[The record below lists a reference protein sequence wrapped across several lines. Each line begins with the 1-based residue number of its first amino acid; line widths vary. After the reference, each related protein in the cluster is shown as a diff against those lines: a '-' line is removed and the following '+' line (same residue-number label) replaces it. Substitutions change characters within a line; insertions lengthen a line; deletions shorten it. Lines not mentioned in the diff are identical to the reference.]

1 MSAIALISKSEYAR
15 RRGCTEAAVRR
26 AVKDGRISLIDGK
39 IDPVAADA
47 QWARNSRVRAGSKP
61 TTEARPV
68 DQEDTEGGYWQS
80 RARRE
85 AAEAEMAELKLA
97 EQRGSLVRAADVRA
111 VFSQRLAG
119 LRNSLLQIPARLS
132 PVMAAESDQARCF
145 EALQAELH
153 AALAQASE

>member
-1 MSAIALISKSEYAR
+1 MSAIALVSKSEYAR

-61 TTEARPV
+61 TADARPV
-68 DQEDTEGGYWQS
+68 DQEDAEGGYWQS

-97 EQRGSLVRAADVRA
+97 EQRGALVRTADVRA

-145 EALQAELH
+145 EAMQAELH

>member
-1 MSAIALISKSEYAR
+1 MSGIALISKSEYAR

-47 QWARNSRVRAGSKP
+47 QWASNSRVRAGSKP
-61 TTEARPV
+61 TIEARAA

>member
-1 MSAIALISKSEYAR
+1 MSGIALVSKSEYAR

-47 QWARNSRVRAGSKP
+47 QWASNSRVRAGSKP
-61 TTEARPV
+61 TTDAPAA
-68 DQEDTEGGYWQS
+68 DPDTEGGYWQS

-97 EQRGSLVRAADVRA
+97 EQRGSLVRAADVRS
-111 VFSQRLAG
+111 VFSTRLAG

-145 EALQAELH
+145 EALQSELH

>member
-61 TTEARPV
+61 TNEARPV

-97 EQRGSLVRAADVRA
+97 EQRGALVRTADVRA

-132 PVMAAESDQARCF
+132 PVMAAESDPARCF
-145 EALQAELH
+145 EAMQAELH